1 MNSGNSKTSGP
12 HRLLL
17 ILSDKVNLQRRDKYV
32 VWSNL
37 SIYCTWKEYKKFMQ
51 KINKFKI
58 SAPTWNDDFEFPDGS
73 DSVLDI
79 QEDFKY
85 IFKNMEKKI
94 MIKIILQ

>member
-1 MNSGNSKTSGP
+1 
-12 HRLLL
+12 
-17 ILSDKVNLQRRDKYV
+17 
-32 VWSNL
+32 
-37 SIYCTWKEYKKFMQ
+37 MQ

-58 SAPTWNDDFEFPDGS
+58 SAPTWNDDFEFPDGP

>member
-1 MNSGNSKTSGP
+1 M
-12 HRLLL
+12 LFDL
-17 ILSDKVNLQRRDKYV
+17 ILAFIIHGKNIKNS
-32 VWSNL
+32 
-37 SIYCTWKEYKKFMQ
+37 YKK
-51 KINKFKI
+51 NKFKI

-85 IFKNMEKKI
+85 IFKNMEKI